1 LVESLGAKVVGLV
14 FLIELP
20 ALGGR
25 NLIDGYKIDSVLSF

>member
-1 LVESLGAKVVGLV
+1 LV

-25 NLIDGYKIDSVLSF
+25 KLIEDYVVNSVVSY

>member
-1 LVESLGAKVVGLV
+1 MESLGAQVAGLV

-25 NLIDGYKIDSVLSF
+25 KLIDGYKIDSVLSF